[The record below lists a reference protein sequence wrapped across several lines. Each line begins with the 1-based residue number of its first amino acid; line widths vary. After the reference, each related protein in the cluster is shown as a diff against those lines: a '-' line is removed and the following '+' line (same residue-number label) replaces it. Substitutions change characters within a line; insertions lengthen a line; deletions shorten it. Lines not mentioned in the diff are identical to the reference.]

1 MTGGGVCE
9 RGSED
14 LATAPSRA
22 DDRAGII
29 VESGLFGGALN
40 GYNGQLDFDPKN

>member
-29 VESGLFGGALN
+29 VESEARLFGGAL
-40 GYNGQLDFDPKN
+40 NGQLDFDPKN